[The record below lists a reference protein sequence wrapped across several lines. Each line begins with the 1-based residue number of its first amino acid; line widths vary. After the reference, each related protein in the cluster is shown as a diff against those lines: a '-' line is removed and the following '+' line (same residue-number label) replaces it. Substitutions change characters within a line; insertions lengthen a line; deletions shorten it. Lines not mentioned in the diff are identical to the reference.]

1 MRAQDSLMT
10 AQYLVLAV
18 LTLLST
24 VPSTFFS
31 ARELRNPHPETVRV
45 ARYLTV
51 RSGALSLAAVV
62 ALVFVSPGWLLALA
76 VIMALVQ
83 AADAVLAVLGR
94 LKPVMVL
101 GPIVA
106 AVALVAAIAWLL
118 SNGAQL

>member
-1 MRAQDSLMT
+1 
-10 AQYLVLAV
+10 
-18 LTLLST
+18 
-24 VPSTFFS
+24 
-31 ARELRNPHPETVRV
+31 
-45 ARYLTV
+45 
-51 RSGALSLAAVV
+51 
-62 ALVFVSPGWLLALA
+62 LALA

>member
-1 MRAQDSLMT
+1 MT

-51 RSGALSLAAVV
+51 RSGALSLASVV